1 MAVSTSVLDASANY
15 MKNNGTKIIICSQLP
30 TTLAEATTYKLAEAA
45 VTFTSPTDITN
56 GRKVSTSQVSGT
68 VAASGTAAYAVVV
81 STTDIL
87 GTKQLTGTN
96 AQALTKDNAFTLS
109 ALDFSITSTD

>member
-15 MKNNGTKIIICSQLP
+15 MKTNGNKIIICSQLP
-30 TTLAEATTYKLAEAA
+30 TTLAQATTYKLAEATVA
-45 VTFTSPTDITN
+45 FTGPTGITN

-81 STTDIL
+81 STTEIL

-96 AQALTKDNAFTLS
+96 AQALTEGNTFNLGV
-109 ALDFSITSTD
+109 LDFNITSTD